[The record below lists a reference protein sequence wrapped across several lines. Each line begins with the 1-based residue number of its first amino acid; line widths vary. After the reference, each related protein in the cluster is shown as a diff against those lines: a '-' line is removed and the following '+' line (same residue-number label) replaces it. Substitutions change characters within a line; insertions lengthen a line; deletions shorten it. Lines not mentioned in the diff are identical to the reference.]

1 MTDQCRT
8 LAIRDD
14 HIELYKVLKLENMAA
29 SGGEAK
35 HMIAAGMVLVNG
47 RVETRK
53 RRKTVAGDVVE
64 MGGERVRIT
73 AGR

>member
-8 LAIRDD
+8 LAIRGDF
-14 HIELYKVLKLENMAA
+14 IELYKVLKLENMAA

>member
-1 MTDQCRT
+1 MTDRCRT
-8 LAIRDD
+8 LAIRGDF
-14 HIELYKVLKLENMAA
+14 IELYKVLKIENMAA

-35 HMIAAGMVLVNG
+35 HLIAAGMVLVNG

-64 MGGERVRIT
+64 MGDERVRIT